1 MSTFAI
7 LFEKLMQNEPNFRYF
22 ILLVFALI
30 AIHLFVPLFIYL
42 FMLIYIIKYHIK
54 LGYGIEFEYGWGRI
68 KVKPV
73 KEAPL
78 PNPSLV
84 REETK

>member
-1 MSTFAI
+1 
-7 LFEKLMQNEPNFRYF
+7 
-22 ILLVFALI
+22 
-30 AIHLFVPLFIYL
+30 
-42 FMLIYIIKYHIK
+42 MLIYIIKYNIK